1 MRLDRDEV
9 REEIASAERE
19 IFDDEIQCVVGV
31 LNARDGDV
39 PDLMRMSMRQ
49 QLDVYTNTYP
59 VDDRRQDDLADVHPE
74 LGLELECAL
83 AIEEQVLREA
93 CPVVS
98 EAIRYPLLSIASE
111 DLVGRRRTAG

>member
-39 PDLMRMSMRQ
+39 PDLHGDVNAPTARCMRKY
-49 QLDVYTNTYP
+49 VP
-59 VDDRRQDDLADVHPE
+59 
-74 LGLELECAL
+74 
-83 AIEEQVLREA
+83 
-93 CPVVS
+93 
-98 EAIRYPLLSIASE
+98 
-111 DLVGRRRTAG
+111 GR